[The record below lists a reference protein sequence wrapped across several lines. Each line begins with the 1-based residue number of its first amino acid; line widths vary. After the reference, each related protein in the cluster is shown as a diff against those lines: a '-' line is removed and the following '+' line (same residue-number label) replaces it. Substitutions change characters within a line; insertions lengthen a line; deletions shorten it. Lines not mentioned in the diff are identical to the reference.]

1 VIDEQNNTA
10 SIVIGMQFDYR
21 DEKMSF
27 YRNMAVSLYYV
38 MIAII
43 IL

>member
-1 VIDEQNNTA
+1 
-10 SIVIGMQFDYR
+10 
-21 DEKMSF
+21 MSF

>member
-1 VIDEQNNTA
+1 
-10 SIVIGMQFDYR
+10 
-21 DEKMSF
+21 MSF
-27 YRNMAVSLYYV
+27 YRNMAVALYYV